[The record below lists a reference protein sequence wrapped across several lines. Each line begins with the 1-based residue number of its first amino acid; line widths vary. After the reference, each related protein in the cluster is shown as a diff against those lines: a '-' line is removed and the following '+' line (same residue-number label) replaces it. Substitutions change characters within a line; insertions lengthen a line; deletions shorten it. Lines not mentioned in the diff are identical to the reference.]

1 MLKQKNYFIKRWP
14 RPSFYFIASSINV
27 KKRSFKES
35 VLSLTFSPYSANF
48 EPPSFTRSTTF
59 KTESNSSSDK
69 SSTIDNN
76 FGFHQIYRLQTFN
89 FITIGNM
96 RYLLNNFSEAMTA
109 TETLATAAMLKPIP
123 IFVDAFISF
132 SSSVIFYFNHNI
144 LLLLCVIE
152 RPLLALS
159 LVGYCHQIK

>member
-1 MLKQKNYFIKRWP
+1 D
-14 RPSFYFIASSINV
+14 
-27 KKRSFKES
+27 
-35 VLSLTFSPYSANF
+35 TFL
-48 EPPSFTRSTTF
+48 
-59 KTESNSSSDK
+59 
-69 SSTIDNN
+69 I
-76 FGFHQIYRLQTFN
+76 I
-89 FITIGNM
+89 
-96 RYLLNNFSEAMTA
+96 FSEAMTA